1 MRFLQLLFLAACVA
15 ATPGREKHPKH
26 CPHDI
31 ATCGVTFTAHPTASS
46 SGSVT
51 CASSVATPS
60 SNARLRIEGND
71 AEGTIFE
78 GCIVAGP
85 REITTASGGTHNCDG
100 TNDGANPDLGTV
112 PTVQL
117 DAASK
122 LGSGGSFSYDGV
134 YYDSFEDF
142 FITSIGASA
151 QTADQFWGILVNGQF
166 TPTGGCQFEVGT
178 GDETLFAF
186 DAFSKTAFLQ
196 VTPGYAVAEA
206 GSGSVTVTVTDTL
219 TGDAV
224 AGASFGGV
232 YTDVGGHA
240 TVSVPTAPGC
250 YELKA
255 TKTGALRSNTFYLTV
270 VDSFSRCR
278 K

>member
-1 MRFLQLLFLAACVA
+1 MQLLHLVLLAACAA
-15 ATPGREKHPKH
+15 ATPGQEKRPKH

-71 AEGTIFE
+71 TEGTIFE

-100 TNDGANPDLGTV
+100 TNGGANADPGTV
-112 PTVQL
+112 PTDQL

-122 LGSGGSFSYDGV
+122 LGEGGSFSYDAV
-134 YYDSFEDF
+134 YYDSFDDF
-142 FITSIGASA
+142 FITRIGASA

-186 DAFSKTAFLQ
+186 DAFSKEALLR

-219 TGDAV
+219 AGDVV
-224 AGASFGGV
+224 AGAGFGGA
-232 YTDVGGHA
+232 YTDAEGHA

-255 TKTGALRSNTFYLTV
+255 TKTGALRSNAFYLTV
-270 VDSFSRCR
+270 VDSFSSCR